1 MPRKK
6 LITADVLSRAPV
18 KHTLSEEEMEHEADL
33 KAFVDSVVQSLPATE
48 TRLKQLI
55 REKKSVRKSSVLPVC
70 VTREK
75 SPAKRAV
82 SILARVRTFFHSW
95 RQWIDILSSM
105 GQEMLKILHED
116 HQDIV
121 KCRARARQSVWW
133 PGMSEHITKS
143 WSYVVS
149 VLNTGMH

>member
-1 MPRKK
+1 M
-6 LITADVLSRAPV
+6 
-18 KHTLSEEEMEHEADL
+18 
-33 KAFVDSVVQSLPATE
+33 
-48 TRLKQLI
+48 
-55 REKKSVRKSSVLPVC
+55 RKSLVLPVC

-82 SILARVRTFFHSW
+82 SILARVRTFFNSW
-95 RQWIDILSSM
+95 RQWIDILSFM
-105 GQEMLKILHED
+105 WQEMLKILHED

-133 PGMSEHITKS
+133 PGMSVHITKS
-143 WSYVVS
+143 CSYVVS